1 MNKDFKLNEDQ
12 VKKQKEMM
20 DGFEKEIKKVEFQV
34 NNTKLINKKNHFL
47 RKLKLTST
55 VLRFTLP
62 YILATST
69 SIASYMLVKDYN
81 AVKISQEGFELIRNV
96 EENTQ
101 GAFNSFLLMFPITE
115 ITAYT
120 YRKSSKFNFEEEIEK
135 DLKRYPEIDQSDK
148 ELELE
153 LKKDNYKCLKRK

>member
-69 SIASYMLVKDYN
+69 SVASYMLVKDYN
-81 AVKISQEGFELIRNV
+81 AVKISQEGVELIRNV

-101 GAFNSFLLMFPITE
+101 GAFNSLLLMFPITE

-153 LKKDNYKCLKRK
+153 LKKDNYYCLKRK

>member
-20 DGFEKEIKKVEFQV
+20 DGFEKEIKKLEFQT

-47 RKLKLTST
+47 RKLKLTTT

-69 SIASYMLVKDYN
+69 SVASYMLVKDYN
-81 AVKISQEGFELIRNV
+81 AVKISQEGVELIRNV

-135 DLKRYPEIDQSDK
+135 DLKRYPELDQSDK

-153 LKKDNYKCLKRK
+153 LKKDNYYCLKRK

>member
-20 DGFEKEIKKVEFQV
+20 DGFEKEIKKLEFQV

-81 AVKISQEGFELIRNV
+81 AVKISQNGVELIRNV

>member
-20 DGFEKEIKKVEFQV
+20 DGFEEEIKKVEFQV

-69 SIASYMLVKDYN
+69 SVASYMLVKDYN
-81 AVKISQEGFELIRNV
+81 AVKISQNGVELIRNV

-153 LKKDNYKCLKRK
+153 LKKDNYYCLKRK